1 MGEIPHDPENV
12 ARGIDL
18 AQTAARL
25 APRDEYS
32 HWMMAFA
39 YAEAGR
45 LEDAVVECELGLAV
59 NPNWSALL
67 ADMGDYL
74 AFLGRSN
81 KAIEVCRLALR
92 LNPRDPSNFWRHSS
106 IATAHFVA
114 ADYSDALE
122 EGKRVAQWHPNFL
135 RGAIVWAA
143 AAAAL
148 DRMDDARVAVAHCL
162 AQRPDLRVRNIVP
175 HFMMRF
181 SRDDDHER
189 LLAMLRKAGLPE

>member
-1 MGEIPHDPENV
+1 
-12 ARGIDL
+12 
-18 AQTAARL
+18 
-25 APRDEYS
+25 
-32 HWMMAFA
+32 MMAFA

-45 LEDAVVECELGLAV
+45 LEDAVVECELGLEI

-74 AFLGRSN
+74 AFLGRS
-81 KAIEVCRLALR
+81 KEAIEICRLALR
-92 LNPRDPSNFWRHSS
+92 LNPRDPTNFWRHSS

-122 EGKRVAQWHPNFL
+122 EGRRVARLHPNFL

-148 DRMDDARVAVAHCL
+148 DRMDEARVAVACCL
-162 AQRPDLRVRNIVP
+162 AERSDLRVRNIVP

-181 SRDDDHER
+181 ARDDDHER